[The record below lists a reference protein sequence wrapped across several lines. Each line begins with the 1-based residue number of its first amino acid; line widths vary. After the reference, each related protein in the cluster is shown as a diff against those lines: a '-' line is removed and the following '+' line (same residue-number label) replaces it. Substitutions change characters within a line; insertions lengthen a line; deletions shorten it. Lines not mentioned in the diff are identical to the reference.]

1 LADPLTDEEVNG
13 FETGEIQVKGWNVMK
28 GYYNMP
34 RETAKAFTSDGWL
47 KTGDLGECDADR
59 RFRMVGRLK
68 DIFRVGGENVAPSE
82 VEEVLHAHPGIQ
94 QAQVVGVP
102 DQRLGEVCAA
112 FVISNGVQNVTE
124 EDLILWCKERCAN
137 FKVPKY
143 VAFVD
148 SFDRIGMTGSSKVQK
163 NKLIDYAIEL
173 WSLAPR
179 S

>member
-1 LADPLTDEEVNG
+1 
-13 FETGEIQVKGWNVMK
+13 
-28 GYYNMP
+28 
-34 RETAKAFTSDGWL
+34 
-47 KTGDLGECDADR
+47 
-59 RFRMVGRLK
+59 
-68 DIFRVGGENVAPSE
+68 
-82 VEEVLHAHPGIQ
+82 
-94 QAQVVGVP
+94 VVGVP

-112 FVISNGVQNVTE
+112 FVISNGVQNVTK